1 MITNSFVQQIKQKI
15 GTNSSKQIEKKR
27 KILLIVI
34 KKEERKKT
42 QNITKTC
49 EYLKRIEKKQKINV
63 ICGKMK

>member
-1 MITNSFVQQIKQKI
+1 MITNSFVQQTKQKI

-34 KKEERKKT
+34 KKEEKKT